1 LRSQA
6 TRKIAVSEAIRF
18 RAGPGMECSMTL
30 ALHPK
35 SAASVTWDGMLPR
48 RVFFDPD
55 IYRREL
61 ETIFARTWLF
71 LGHESQIPAPGDFV
85 AGYMGE
91 DPVILC
97 RGTDGTVR
105 AFLNSCRHRGM
116 KVCRS
121 DAGNTRQFRCIFH
134 GWTYGNDGRLIG
146 VPYFKEGYH
155 EELDRAQNALVEVP
169 KVASYGGLIF
179 GCWEAGA
186 MPLDDYLGEL
196 RWYLDIM
203 LERLLGGIEVVRGV
217 QRYSIAAN
225 WKIASENFAGD
236 SYHLPHSHGSV
247 FRLSVRQLNP
257 VTFNNADDLRTV
269 AVSHGHVVT
278 GLAFANQRYEA
289 DLALAEPM
297 GKEVVDYIREG
308 RSRLARKVSPAQ
320 ADIYGLGFG
329 NIFPNFSF
337 NDFSALRPIGLYLWQ
352 PRGTDGLEAWQWCAV
367 DANAPDSVKEMIRT
381 DFSRG
386 QSVTGI
392 VAQDDT
398 ENFEQVTEAT
408 KGIIGRRQDFNYQ
421 MALGHESDGAIEG
434 VPGEVG
440 PYFSEH
446 GQRNFY
452 RYWSE
457 LMGMEGKMR

>member
-1 LRSQA
+1 MDR
-6 TRKIAVSEAIRF
+6 
-18 RAGPGMECSMTL
+18 SMTL

-35 SAASVTWDGMLPR
+35 PATPAPWDGMLPR

-61 ETIFARTWLF
+61 ETIFARVWIF

-91 DPVILC
+91 DPIILC

-121 DAGNTRQFRCIFH
+121 DAGNARQFRCIFH

-146 VPYFKEGYH
+146 VPYFKEGYR

-179 GCWEAGA
+179 GCWEPAA

-269 AVSHGHVVT
+269 AVSHGHVIT

-308 RSRLARKVSPAQ
+308 RSRLARNVSSAQ

-352 PRGTDGLEAWQWCAV
+352 PRGADGLEAWQWCAV
-367 DANAPDSVKEMIRT
+367 DAKAPDSVKEMIRA

-408 KGIIGRRQDFNYQ
+408 KGVIGRRQDFNYQ

-434 VPGEVG
+434 VPGQVG

-457 LMGMEGKMR
+457 LMGMEGKVR